1 MSVRLCPVAWQR
13 FSTIFIISAFFLWQS
28 ELPLIGL
35 CSSVTCTSVYM
46 AVGTEGALGA
56 IAPPFPQK
64 KKFETQL
71 SNKYNMPYL
80 IMIYCKCDFVL
91 LTQQE

>member
-1 MSVRLCPVAWQR
+1 MNRSSTCLILLTDLPPPHVCVYPKPEPR
-13 FSTIFIISAFFLWQS
+13 FPTLY
-28 ELPLIGL
+28 
-35 CSSVTCTSVYM
+35 VM

-64 KKFETQL
+64 KKFETQF

-80 IMIYCKCDFVL
+80 IMIHCKCDFVL